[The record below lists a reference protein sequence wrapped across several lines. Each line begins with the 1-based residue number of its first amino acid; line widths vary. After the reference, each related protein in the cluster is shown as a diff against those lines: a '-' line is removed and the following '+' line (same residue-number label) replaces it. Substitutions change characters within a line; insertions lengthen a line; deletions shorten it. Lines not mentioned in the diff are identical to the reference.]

1 MSLSENVSKLA
12 TRPARSK
19 ASAGVTLLVCL
30 AISALCVLYGK
41 GIKVDTNLTAMLP
54 STAPAVAA
62 LDELRD
68 RKGTG
73 EPLKVAIE
81 EPDVEVRAELI
92 AALGDEIESWPEA
105 KNVHRGRDQTPLRDH
120 ALYLLELEE
129 LQDLEQS
136 LVKERQKAV
145 ARSVAAGVG
154 GGDGGDPDLEAV
166 IADDDWD
173 SWDEEDDEGGEEEGG
188 KEEGEQDEG
197 EQDEPVDIRTWL
209 EEQKQS
215 LKDDGRLTAEEVD
228 AIWPDENEQGR
239 VEWKEQILAPF
250 VNRDGTVQL
259 VKADLTK
266 PSTDVS
272 FAKDISDRVAAF
284 DERMRAAGKTS
295 DSTRIA
301 VVGAYDVTKEINEIL
316 VDAKKAT
323 VLSAILVFAVLVLG
337 FRDLRG
343 IVCVL
348 VPMVIATCI
357 TLAAARLILGQLNAL
372 TVFLFAVLF
381 GMGVDFSVHLYAQR
395 RALGPGTQ
403 DSWSNVVSEH
413 LRPLFWTMVTTA
425 GSLLVLQV
433 AEFKAF
439 REFGLISAVGV
450 LICFIAA
457 LVLVPVVHRLVSK
470 DPPTVAPGVAAQEV
484 ELAAPPKRKPMSV
497 VRMAVLG
504 VLAVV
509 AIYGA
514 PKLALEN
521 DIRNLKSKNAPED
534 KIDHKESTGRCSKSV
549 VVIGPDGS
557 ETDEMVGR
565 LTTQKDEGVRVE
577 KINENGKPWIANVYS
592 ANSLM
597 PTAQDAKRPL
607 IENINQQTND
617 FLAELE
623 DLDDEAREYETHLQA
638 LERLSKSDPMVPN
651 DLPSWA
657 RAPFEEKDGTLD
669 RLAVLCLNVN
679 SQDINA
685 LIIARDSLNEESEG
699 LDISF
704 ADSRFVFADLL
715 TVIRA
720 DSRTLPLI
728 ALGVILIFIA
738 LDLRKVKGTAACFG
752 ALALGLGLAIATMAL
767 IPIRLNF
774 FNLVVMPA
782 VIGLGIDAS
791 IHLWHARDSATLGA
805 TGHASIIAALT
816 TVAGFAGLL
825 VAHHPGLRSIG
836 EVGVMAVLVCVS
848 VAFLALFPGP
858 KVK

>member
-12 TRPARSK
+12 TRPARTK

-30 AISALCVLYGK
+30 VISALCVLYGK

-54 STAPAVAA
+54 ATAPAVAA
-62 LDELRD
+62 LDELRE

-81 EPDVEVRAELI
+81 EADVELRAELI
-92 AALGDEIESWPEA
+92 DALADEIETWPEA
-105 KNVHRGRDQTPLRDH
+105 QHVHRGRNQTPLRDH

-129 LQDLEQS
+129 LEDLEES

-154 GGDGGDPDLEAV
+154 GGEDGDPDLDEVLAG
-166 IADDDWD
+166 DDWD
-173 SWDEEDDEGGEEEGG
+173 SWDEEDDGGGDVEPQEDD
-188 KEEGEQDEG
+188 KEV
-197 EQDEPVDIRTWL
+197 VDIRTWL
-209 EEQKQS
+209 DEQKEA
-215 LKDDGRLTAEEVD
+215 LKKDGRLTEEEVD
-228 AIWPDENEQGR
+228 SIWPNENEEGK
-239 VEWKEQILAPF
+239 VEWKDEILAPF

-266 PSTDVS
+266 GSTDVS

-284 DERMRAAGKTS
+284 EERMRAEGKTT
-295 DSTRIA
+295 DDTRIA

-395 RALGPGTQ
+395 RALGRGTQ
-403 DSWSNVVSEH
+403 DSWTNVVSEH

-439 REFGLISAVGV
+439 REFGLISAIGV

-457 LVLVPVVHRLVSK
+457 VILVPAVHRLISK
-470 DPPTVAPGVAAQEV
+470 DPPTVAPGVASEAV
-484 ELAAPPKRKPMSV
+484 ELSAPPKRKPISWLRV
-497 VRMAVLG
+497 ALLG

-534 KIDHKESTGRCSKSV
+534 RIDHRESTGRCSKSV
-549 VVIGPDGS
+549 VVIGENGE
-557 ETDEMVGR
+557 ETDEMVDR
-565 LTTQKDEGVRVE
+565 LTFEKEDGTLVE
-577 KINENGKPWIANVYS
+577 DINLDGKPWIANIYS

-597 PTAQDAKRPL
+597 PTLQDAKAPL
-607 IENINQQTND
+607 IERINRQTND

-623 DLDDEAREYETHLQA
+623 DLDEEAREYETHLQA

-651 DLPSWA
+651 DLPAWA
-657 RAPFEEKDGTLD
+657 RAPFEERNGTLD
-669 RLAVLCLNVN
+669 RLAVLCLNVD

-685 LIIARDSLNEESEG
+685 LIIARDNLNDRTG
-699 LDISF
+699 DLDILF

-728 ALGVILIFIA
+728 ALSVILLFIA
-738 LDLRKVKGTAACFG
+738 LDLRNLKGTLACFG
-752 ALALGLGLAIATMAL
+752 ALALGLGLAVATMAM

-791 IHLWHARDSATLGA
+791 IHLWHARDRATLGA
-805 TGHASIIAALT
+805 TGYASIVAALT

-848 VAFLALFPGP
+848 VAFLALFPGR
-858 KVK
+858 KIK